1 MGRKKVSM
9 EIQKEKTRLRNAR
22 HYQKTKK
29 ARAFY
34 DMVKN
39 NLNDKGDNKVENNEK
54 ADSKSEEA
62 Q

>member
-22 HYQKTKK
+22 HYQKTKE

-39 NLNDKGDNKVENNEK
+39 NLNAKIDNKVENNEK